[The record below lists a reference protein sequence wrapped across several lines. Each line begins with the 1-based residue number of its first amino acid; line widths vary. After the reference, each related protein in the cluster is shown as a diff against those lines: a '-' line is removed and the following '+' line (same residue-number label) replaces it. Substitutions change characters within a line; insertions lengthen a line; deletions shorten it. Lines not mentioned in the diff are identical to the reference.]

1 MKKLFSFFVILVLV
15 SSFVLAAE
23 NQEKEIN
30 DDNQNLIATNTQNQ
44 EQEDNDDLNEKED
57 INDLNEKEGD
67 DELDDSDKSNEIKEQ
82 IRESKET
89 ISQLREQT
97 FTEIKELKMK
107 NAAELREAIKEKRET
122 LKEAM
127 KEEKEKI
134 RETKEKQNE
143 VRLAVQ
149 TLLASE
155 NLTGGIGK
163 EVSAIAKD
171 FDNSAKETES
181 AEEKIMN
188 RGRFMKA
195 LFGGDRKDAELI
207 RNKLQTRG
215 ERIQKL
221 EELVN
226 NCVGCSADLKAL
238 LQEQIQVMKQE
249 QERLKTL
256 ADGEENSKG
265 LLGWMF
271 K

>member
-1 MKKLFSFFVILVLV
+1 MKKTFTIFVMLVLV

-23 NQEKEIN
+23 NQERNTN
-30 DDNQNLIATNTQNQ
+30 DDTKNLIATNTQNQ
-44 EQEDNDDLNEKED
+44 KQENNDDINEKED
-57 INDLNEKEGD
+57 SNKQDEEG
-67 DELDDSDKSNEIKEQ
+67 LDDSDKKNDIKEQ
-82 IRESKET
+82 AREGKET

-97 FTEIKELKMK
+97 LAKIKELKIK
-107 NAAELREAIKEKRET
+107 NATELREAIKGQREV
-122 LKEAM
+122 LKEAV

-134 RETKEKQNE
+134 RGMKEKQNE

-181 AEEKIMN
+181 VEEKIMN
-188 RGRFMKA
+188 RGRFMKV

-207 RNKLQTRG
+207 RNKLQTR
-215 ERIQKL
+215 EEKIQQL

-226 NCVGCSADLKAL
+226 TCNCTDDVKVL
-238 LQEQIQVMKQE
+238 LQEQIQIMKQE
-249 QERLKTL
+249 QERLKTV
-256 ADGEENSKG
+256 ADNEGSSTG

>member
-1 MKKLFSFFVILVLV
+1 M
-15 SSFVLAAE
+15 
-23 NQEKEIN
+23 
-30 DDNQNLIATNTQNQ
+30 IATNTQ
-44 EQEDNDDLNEKED
+44 EQDKNDIDEKED
-57 INDLNEKEGD
+57 INEEDREEI
-67 DELDDSDKSNEIKEQ
+67 DDSDKQNEIREQ
-82 IRESKET
+82 IRESKEKM
-89 ISQLREQT
+89 QELREQT
-97 FTEIKELKMK
+97 LSEIKGLKIK
-107 NAAELREAIKEKRET
+107 NAEELREAIKEKREA
-122 LKEAM
+122 LKEAA
-127 KEEKEKI
+127 KEDKEKI
-134 RETKEKQNE
+134 KEMKEKQNE

-163 EVSAIAKD
+163 EVSAIARD

-181 AEEKIMN
+181 AEEKIVN
-188 RGRFMKA
+188 RNRVVRFF
-195 LFGGDRKDAELI
+195 FGGNTNDVEKIKE
-207 RNKLQTRG
+207 KLQERG

-226 NCVGCSADLKAL
+226 NCGGCSADLKTL

-256 ADGEENSKG
+256 ADNEGSSTG

>member
-1 MKKLFSFFVILVLV
+1 MKKIFTIFIMLVLV

-23 NQEKEIN
+23 NQEKDIE
-30 DDNQNLIATNTQNQ
+30 QNQ
-44 EQEDNDDLNEKED
+44 A
-57 INDLNEKEGD
+57 
-67 DELDDSDKSNEIKEQ
+67 Q
-82 IRESKET
+82 IRVQTQEQNSEGEKQISEAPNKNVITAKQEAKEK
-89 ISQLREQT
+89 IQELREQT
-97 FTEIKELKMK
+97 FTEIKELKIK
-107 NAAELREAIKEKRET
+107 NAAELKEAIKEKREI

-155 NLTGGIGK
+155 NLTGGVGK
-163 EVSAIAKD
+163 QVSAIARD

-181 AEEKIMN
+181 SEEKIMN

-207 RNKLQTRG
+207 RTKLQTR
-215 ERIQKL
+215 EEKIQQL

-226 NCVGCSADLKAL
+226 ACDCTDDVKVL

-256 ADGEENSKG
+256 ADNEGSSTG